1 MVIMWPMKSEP
12 SKSYIKIIIILT
24 WIVSVIFAT
33 PLAIAHKAVE
43 VNDDGLK
50 QCRPD
55 NMDPSTLLWYRNLI
69 CLVQYFIPCTLIG
82 GIYVRIAIAL
92 WKSDDKMNGQDMLVV
107 TDKKSVTKMMMI
119 VIALFTIAWFPF
131 QLYHVLSQVYPQIN
145 YYHYINLIWFC
156 CHLLAMS
163 HSCCNPFI
171 YVLWNEKFKKELRLR
186 LECCFGKTHVLSKN
200 ESLGYSTT
208 DLVMTTVS

>member
-1 MVIMWPMKSEP
+1 MWPLKSES
-12 SKSYIKIIIILT
+12 SKSCSKIIIIFI

-43 VNDDGLK
+43 VSDNGLK

-82 GIYVRIAIAL
+82 GIYIRIATAL
-92 WKSDDKMNGQDMLVV
+92 WSNNEALEGQDMIVV
-107 TDKKSVTKMMMI
+107 IDRKRVTKMLML
-119 VIALFTIAWFPF
+119 VVALFIIAWFPY
-131 QLYHVLSQVYPQIN
+131 QLYGVLGQVYPEIN
-145 YYHYINLIWFC
+145 YYHYINMIWFS

-171 YVLWNEKFKKELRLR
+171 YVLWNEKFKKELRR
-186 LECCFGKTHVLSKN
+186 KLECCFGKTYTSKN